1 MTDANVCSFTG
12 RLARDPYFKESPT
25 FKLAKF
31 TIASEHG
38 FGQKKKTE
46 WIQCTVWGKSAEIA
60 ANMLGKGTAVFVSG
74 ELGLEE
80 YEDKDHNKKVNLAL
94 NCSTWQILPNQKKKD
109 EGGGADAFGD
119 ATPKAERGD
128 ADDKQ
133 AEFDTGDIA
142 F

>member
-1 MTDANVCSFTG
+1 MTDINISSFSG
-12 RLARDPYFKESPT
+12 RLARDPYFKDGESY
-25 FKLAKF
+25 KLCKF

-38 FGQKKKTE
+38 YKDKKRTE
-46 WIQCTVWGKSAEIA
+46 WVQATIWGKQADVA
-60 ANMLGKGTAVFVSG
+60 ANMLVKGMYVFISG
-74 ELGLEE
+74 ELSLEE
-80 YEDKDHNKKVNLAL
+80 YTSKDGNKKAQLAL
-94 NCSTWQILPNQKKKD
+94 SCNSWQILPNQKKKD